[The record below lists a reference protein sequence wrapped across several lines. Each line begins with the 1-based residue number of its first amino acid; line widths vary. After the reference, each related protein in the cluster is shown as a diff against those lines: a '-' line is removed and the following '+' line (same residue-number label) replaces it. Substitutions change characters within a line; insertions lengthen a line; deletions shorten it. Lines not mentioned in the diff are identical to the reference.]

1 MVIAALA
8 IPVVL
13 TLSVSS
19 ALAATVN
26 TRSNVVFIVD
36 ESGSM
41 SGEQA
46 FLENTVIDK
55 LDTDLLAAGVSD
67 ERRYGV
73 VGFGG
78 SVSSNDPRQI
88 GGGLADAA
96 TTKTNLGALTVSG
109 GLEDGFQAID
119 FALTNFS
126 FTGGAAIN
134 FILVTDEARTGSNI
148 RNASLDSTSIAN
160 TLSSCNILLNAI
172 VNHGFTSAGGT
183 ALGID
188 SNGDAYLADGSG
200 GFTVSTGGQ
209 ENAFGFGQNYIDAAL
224 GTGGAAWDLN
234 ALRAGGDSALS
245 FGEAFIDIKVSEIIS
260 QPPSNPAPIP
270 LPAAG
275 WLLLA
280 GLGGLGALRRF
291 GKA

>member
-1 MVIAALA
+1 MTYVTKTRSRNMVIAALA

-88 GGGLADAA
+88 GGALLQNSGLRR
-96 TTKTNLGALTVSG
+96 
-109 GLEDGFQAID
+109 E
-119 FALTNFS
+119 
-126 FTGGAAIN
+126 
-134 FILVTDEARTGSNI
+134 
-148 RNASLDSTSIAN
+148 
-160 TLSSCNILLNAI
+160 C
-172 VNHGFTSAGGT
+172 
-183 ALGID
+183 
-188 SNGDAYLADGSG
+188 
-200 GFTVSTGGQ
+200 
-209 ENAFGFGQNYIDAAL
+209 
-224 GTGGAAWDLN
+224 
-234 ALRAGGDSALS
+234 
-245 FGEAFIDIKVSEIIS
+245 
-260 QPPSNPAPIP
+260 P
-270 LPAAG
+270 LPY
-275 WLLLA
+275 
-280 GLGGLGALRRF
+280 
-291 GKA
+291 

>member
-1 MVIAALA
+1 ML
-8 IPVVL
+8 L
-13 TLSVSS
+13 CRHHDDTWH
-19 ALAATVN
+19 
-26 TRSNVVFIVD
+26 IVMP
-36 ESGSM
+36 S
-41 SGEQA
+41 
-46 FLENTVIDK
+46 
-55 LDTDLLAAGVSD
+55 
-67 ERRYGV
+67 
-73 VGFGG
+73 
-78 SVSSNDPRQI
+78 
-88 GGGLADAA
+88 GGGIH
-96 TTKTNLGALTVSG
+96 T
-109 GLEDGFQAID
+109 I
-119 FALTNFS
+119 NFS